1 MKSLIQFTL
10 FSSTFLTYALSA
22 PNKKGAYATPEDAAK
37 DPHFSIQGEYE
48 GSYTKGNGTKSKVG
62 IQVVALGNGIF
73 NAVGFEGG
81 LPGNGW
87 DLNERAQSEAKQV
100 NDGSVTFKKEEGGSS
115 AVLKEGK
122 LTIYSAEEKALG
134 TLNRVE
140 RKSSTIGLKAPKGAT
155 KLFDGSSL
163 DHWKPGARKTDD
175 GLLMEGVN
183 STRND
188 FKNFTLH
195 IEFRLPYMPKA
206 RGQGRGN
213 SGMYLLGTEI
223 QMLDSFGLSGAS
235 NECGGLYKW
244 KRPDEN
250 MCYPPLRWQTY
261 DVEFQAAT
269 TEKPPMI
276 TVKHNGIVI
285 HDKVQLRNKNSQGNI
300 HLQNH
305 GNPVRYRNI
314 WIVEN

>member
-1 MKSLIQFTL
+1 MKSLIQLIL
-10 FSSTFLTYALSA
+10 FSSTILTYTLSA
-22 PNKKGAYATPEDAAK
+22 PDKKGAYATPEDAAK
-37 DPHFSIQGEYE
+37 DPDFSIQGEYE

-87 DLNERAQSEAKQV
+87 DLSERAQSEAKKAD
-100 NDGSVTFKKEEGGSS
+100 DGSVTFKKEEGGSS
-115 AVLKEGK
+115 AVLKEEK
-122 LTIYSAEEKALG
+122 LTIYSAEGKALG
-134 TLNRVE
+134 TLNRINRE
-140 RKSSTIGLKAPKGAT
+140 SSTMGLEAPKGAA

-183 STRND
+183 SARND

-223 QMLDSFGLSGAS
+223 QMLDS
-235 NECGGLYKW
+235 
-244 KRPDEN
+244 
-250 MCYPPLRWQTY
+250 
-261 DVEFQAAT
+261 
-269 TEKPPMI
+269 
-276 TVKHNGIVI
+276 
-285 HDKVQLRNKNSQGNI
+285 
-300 HLQNH
+300 
-305 GNPVRYRNI
+305 
-314 WIVEN
+314 

>member
-1 MKSLIQFTL
+1 MKPLIQLTL
-10 FSSTFLTYALSA
+10 FSSIFLTYAFSA
-22 PNKKGAYATPEDAAK
+22 PDKKGAYSTPEDAAK
-37 DPHFSIQGEYE
+37 DPDFSIQGEYE
-48 GSYTKGNGTKSKVG
+48 GSYTKGNGNKSIVG

-87 DLNERAQSEAKQV
+87 DLSERAQSEAKQAD
-100 NDGSVTFKKEEGGSS
+100 DGSVTFKKEEGGSS

-122 LTIYSAEEKALG
+122 LTIYSAGGKALG

-140 RKSSTIGLKAPKGAT
+140 RKSPTMGMKAPEGAI

-163 DHWKPGARKTDD
+163 EHWKPGARKTEDR
-175 GLLMEGVN
+175 LLMEGVN
-183 STRND
+183 SARND

-213 SGMYLLGTEI
+213 SGMYLLGTET
-223 QMLDSFGLSGAS
+223 QMLDSFGLSGES

-244 KRPDEN
+244 KRPDVN

-269 TEKPPMI
+269 KDTPPIM
-276 TVKHNGIVI
+276 TVKHNGIII
-285 HDKVQLRNKNSQGNI
+285 HDKVNLRKRSSQGNI

-305 GNPVRYRNI
+305 SNPVRYRNI

>member
-1 MKSLIQFTL
+1 MKPLIQLTL
-10 FSSTFLTYALSA
+10 FSSIFLTYASSA
-22 PNKKGAYATPEDAAK
+22 PDKKGAYSTPEDAAK
-37 DPHFSIQGEYE
+37 DPDFSIQGEYE
-48 GSYTKGNGTKSKVG
+48 GSYTKGNGNKSIVG

-87 DLNERAQSEAKQV
+87 DLSERAQSEAKQAD
-100 NDGSVTFKKEEGGSS
+100 DGSVTFKKEEGGSS

-122 LTIYSAEEKALG
+122 LTIYSAGGKALG

-140 RKSSTIGLKAPKGAT
+140 RKSPTMGMKAPEGAI

-163 DHWKPGARKTDD
+163 QHWKTGARKTED

-183 STRND
+183 SARND

-213 SGMYLLGTEI
+213 SGMYLLGTET
-223 QMLDSFGLSGAS
+223 QMLDSFGLSGES

-244 KRPDEN
+244 KRPDVN

-269 TEKPPMI
+269 KDTPPIM
-276 TVKHNGIVI
+276 TVKHNGIII
-285 HDKVQLRNKNSQGNI
+285 HDKVNLRKRSSQGNI

-305 GNPVRYRNI
+305 SNPVRYRNI